1 MFILMLDTNED
12 ITSEIE
18 QTLLTP
24 PISPNP
30 L

>member
-1 MFILMLDTNED
+1 MFILMLDRNED
-12 ITSEIE
+12 VSSEIE